1 MKKNHCIYN
10 DRWLLALIFIMVFC
24 ISSAFL
30 LLANQER
37 EKKQEQEHK
46 PIIEKVTVTN
56 VEVPVRVLY
65 KGEPV
70 TDLSKDDFT
79 VYENKKK
86 VNING
91 FFMKRKKI
99 KVTETQPIL
108 QKQVSKPP
116 LLRTFVLVFS
126 ITDFNDYLEKAVDHL
141 FENTFRDSDRLLI
154 FANDK
159 TREYENLQDRKA
171 VKNQLIIDLRE
182 QSQRARR
189 NLLTYI
195 NKIETYLNIHDFRI
209 QLHKR
214 DEIPQRLVD
223 FLKKYL
229 LTWNEYKKKYLAP
242 RVDRFYFFSRYLEN
256 LETEK
261 WVFNFYQFELFPKI
275 RFSSETMARIRDIA
289 SSLIQSPEAGEHST
303 GKLINTLMNQ
313 LLVDLHV
320 NKGFPTEEI
329 SKLFYKVD
337 ATFHSFFIKSINR
350 ADINELEY
358 EEVASEV
365 EDLLKEITR
374 TTGGEN
380 ITSNNLVK
388 SIETVSQLEDVYYI
402 LTYAPSDPKKAG
414 KLKIKV
420 KNNDYK
426 VLYDDNFRADYI
438 NDYLQKLEKQIQT
451 PDIKID
457 GFSFKGKVLAFTVR
471 DYLMREIKG
480 ESHPVGKMKVR
491 IRLINKD
498 NNSLFDQQKILTAQ
512 KTEFKISLGAF
523 KKIKK
528 GKYNFLIDA
537 VDLLT
542 GKEADLQQQVLVER

>member
-1 MKKNHCIYN
+1 MKTTHFFHINK
-10 DRWLLALIFIMVFC
+10 WLLTLFLGVVLC

-30 LLANQER
+30 LPAN
-37 EKKQEQEHK
+37 QEQEHK
-46 PIIEKVTVTN
+46 PIVEKVTVTN

-70 TDLSKDDFT
+70 SDLSIDDFT

-86 VNING
+86 VDING
-91 FFMKRKKI
+91 FFLKRKKI

-116 LLRTFVLVFS
+116 PLRTFVLVFS
-126 ITDFNDYLEKAVDHL
+126 ITDFNDYLEEAVDHL
-141 FENTFRDSDRLLI
+141 FANTFRESDRLLI
-154 FANDK
+154 LANDK
-159 TREYENLQDRKA
+159 TREYPNLQDRKA

-189 NLLTYI
+189 KLLSYI
-195 NKIETYLNIHDFRI
+195 NKIETYLDIHDFRL

-214 DEIPQRLVD
+214 DQRPQRLVD

-261 WVFNFYQFELFPKI
+261 WVFNFYQFELFPRI

-289 SSLIQSPEAGEHST
+289 SNLIQSRNAGDHAM
-303 GKLINTLMNQ
+303 GRLINTLMNQ

-320 NKGFPTEEI
+320 NKGFPAGEI
-329 SKLFYKVD
+329 SKLFYKVN

-350 ADINELEY
+350 AGIDELEY

-365 EDLLKEITR
+365 EDLLKDITR

-380 ITSNNLVK
+380 ITSNDLVA

-402 LTYAPSDPKKAG
+402 LTYAPRDPKKTG

-420 KNNDYK
+420 KNKKYN

-451 PDIKID
+451 PDIKIEN
-457 GFSFKGKVLAFTVR
+457 FSFKRKVLAFTVR
-471 DYLMREIKG
+471 DYLMREIEGKPQ
-480 ESHPVGKMKVR
+480 PVGRMKVR
-491 IRLINKD
+491 IRLIDKN

-523 KKIKK
+523 KKIKR
-528 GKYNFLIDA
+528 GEYNFLIDA

-542 GKEADLQQQVLVER
+542 GKETDLHQQVQVKR